1 MRTEA
6 NCPVCY
12 AFIEMEDGV
21 GYCIL
26 CEEIIYTEKDGT
38 LNSDALEWL
47 NKKQKTK
54 NKKQKT
60 KNKKQ
65 KTKRS

>member
-54 NKKQKT
+54 N
-60 KNKKQ
+60 
-65 KTKRS
+65 